1 MNTAVDISGFEMTSR
16 NFPTLHWYNNTKEYF
31 SNKRS
36 KKKVVNKSGAP
47 EE

>member
-1 MNTAVDISGFEMTSR
+1 MNTAVVIPEFEMTSR
-16 NFPTLHWYNNTKEYF
+16 NFPTPHWYNNTKEYF

-36 KKKVVNKSGAP
+36 KKVVNKIGAP